1 MTHGAG
7 IWERL
12 ARALIAFASMMVPWR
27 RRGEWREEWLA
38 ELWHASDAT
47 RSGERLS
54 GVRLALRSLGAMP
67 HAVYLRVADWRSD
80 TMVADVRYALRVLRK
95 QPLFTV
101 IAVVTLAL
109 GIGGNTALFSIV
121 NAVLLRPLPFR
132 EAERLVWVR
141 SVFSGGDQA
150 AVSPP
155 DYRDYRAESRSFEAF
170 AAMATRGQRLT
181 LTGGGQPEEVSGIT
195 VSANFLPMLRVEPVL
210 GRGFTEAEEAGAF
223 TTVAMISEELWRR
236 RYGGSRDVLGR
247 VLQVDGRPHTIVGV
261 VPARLAFPAGRDVW
275 VPLTMGDSDFTIRG
289 AHFLRPIARL
299 RAGVTVAQAQA
310 EVDAIAIR
318 LEAAYPQSNTTWR
331 LRLVPL
337 QQQLVGASRGGLLV
351 LLGAVGLVLLIAC
364 ANVASLM
371 LARATAR
378 RGEIAVRAA
387 LGASRGRVV
396 RQLVVE
402 SMMVALMAG
411 AAGMLVTRWLL
422 ALVVQYGAQG
432 VPRLGEVVMDGRVL
446 GFTLLLTAATGLA
459 FGVWP
464 AMHTTTA
471 HVSNALRQSGRGRD
485 RAGGRAR
492 SVLVA
497 IEVALCTVLLV
508 GSALLLRSFDR
519 LTRADPGFE
528 TRGRVA
534 MRFQLPSG
542 RYGDPAAKIDAAV
555 TVRERLLALPGV
567 LEVGAINAFPVLEFA
582 GDTRAYAAND
592 PPPSENEWR
601 GAQVRIVTPG
611 YFEAMQIGLV
621 RGRTFD
627 GRDHANAEKTVIV
640 NDALARQFFGDGEAL
655 GEELVIGIA
664 DRFHA
669 RIVGVVRGVRQF
681 SLATPPAPEFYLPLA
696 QAPATQGLTFV
707 IRAADRAAGLMPA
720 IRREVLRIDGEQPVS
735 TLARV
740 EDLLAES
747 VASPR
752 FRTALLTAFAVM
764 ALLLSAIGIYGIV
777 AYNVTQR
784 RREIGVRLALG
795 ARTHRLVRGI
805 IVRGLV
811 LAVAGLISG
820 LVIALPLTRVL
831 QNELYEIEP
840 RDGAAFGVA
849 LLVILMVTT
858 VASAV
863 PALRAGRID
872 PAVTLR
878 EE

>member
-1 MTHGAG
+1 
-7 IWERL
+7 
-12 ARALIAFASMMVPWR
+12 
-27 RRGEWREEWLA
+27 
-38 ELWHASDAT
+38 
-47 RSGERLS
+47 
-54 GVRLALRSLGAMP
+54 
-67 HAVYLRVADWRSD
+67 
-80 TMVADVRYALRVLRK
+80 
-95 QPLFTV
+95 
-101 IAVVTLAL
+101 
-109 GIGGNTALFSIV
+109 
-121 NAVLLRPLPFR
+121 
-132 EAERLVWVR
+132 
-141 SVFSGGDQA
+141 
-150 AVSPP
+150 
-155 DYRDYRAESRSFEAF
+155 
-170 AAMATRGQRLT
+170 
-181 LTGGGQPEEVSGIT
+181 
-195 VSANFLPMLRVEPVL
+195 
-210 GRGFTEAEEAGAF
+210 
-223 TTVAMISEELWRR
+223 
-236 RYGGSRDVLGR
+236 
-247 VLQVDGRPHTIVGV
+247 
-261 VPARLAFPAGRDVW
+261 
-275 VPLTMGDSDFTIRG
+275 
-289 AHFLRPIARL
+289 
-299 RAGVTVAQAQA
+299 
-310 EVDAIAIR
+310 
-318 LEAAYPQSNTTWR
+318 
-331 LRLVPL
+331 
-337 QQQLVGASRGGLLV
+337 
-351 LLGAVGLVLLIAC
+351 
-364 ANVASLM
+364 
-371 LARATAR
+371 
-378 RGEIAVRAA
+378 
-387 LGASRGRVV
+387 
-396 RQLVVE
+396 
-402 SMMVALMAG
+402 
-411 AAGMLVTRWLL
+411 
-422 ALVVQYGAQG
+422 
-432 VPRLGEVVMDGRVL
+432 
-446 GFTLLLTAATGLA
+446 
-459 FGVWP
+459 
-464 AMHTTTA
+464 
-471 HVSNALRQSGRGRD
+471 
-485 RAGGRAR
+485 
-492 SVLVA
+492 
-497 IEVALCTVLLV
+497 
-508 GSALLLRSFDR
+508 
-519 LTRADPGFE
+519 
-528 TRGRVA
+528 
-534 MRFQLPSG
+534 
-542 RYGDPAAKIDAAV
+542 
-555 TVRERLLALPGV
+555 
-567 LEVGAINAFPVLEFA
+567 
-582 GDTRAYAAND
+582 
-592 PPPSENEWR
+592 
-601 GAQVRIVTPG
+601 
-611 YFEAMQIGLV
+611 MQIGLV

-811 LAVAGLISG
+811 LAAAGLISG